1 MIFSIFVNNWPSGW
15 GKVFFHIFVVG
26 RYPSVIKGCMLPSQV
41 PWAEEEHVLGL
52 VTGASGVSQALVLDP
67 PPSPTL
73 LVEHLQIYSHIFQL
87 TFLVI
92 PVTVHHHHCL
102 NQGHFLLLHFK
113 TVFPF
118 YFFILRSFHSG
129 IWKEII
135 SRSSRILL
143 CLCRTFKEIC
153 NLPIQKQSWYLFR
166 DLTWLRNRLL
176 WLNYHNILLPF
187 LFWFLKPRPGACLC
201 ALVWQWQLRG
211 PLRNSEIEN
220 LRRLGKF
227 FTFSVFPS
235 HPMMIKI
242 VWFDVLMLYQS
253 SPAPNSSSARH
264 SSRPTRLVHPS
275 TSNRPGPSLLCP
287 FCCLLPLKYNNKNK
301 IFVDC
306 CPPCREYRRPACSS

>member
-1 MIFSIFVNNWPSGW
+1 MAEEIFFTFCWSILVS
-15 GKVFFHIFVVG
+15 HQRLLI
-26 RYPSVIKGCMLPSQV
+26 PSQA
-41 PWAEEEHVLGL
+41 PRAEEEHVLGL
-52 VTGASGVSQALVLDP
+52 VAGASSVLQALVLDP
-67 PPSPTL
+67 PSHIL
-73 LVEHLQIYSHIFQL
+73 LVEHPQIYSHIFQL

-92 PVTVHHHHCL
+92 SVTVHHHHCL

-153 NLPIQKQSWYLFR
+153 NLPIQKQSWYWFR
-166 DLTWLRNRLL
+166 DLIWLWNCLL

-201 ALVWQWQLRG
+201 ALAWPWQLRG

-220 LRRLGKF
+220 LRRLGTIIHF
-227 FTFSVFPS
+227 QCF
-235 HPMMIKI
+235 HPIPWWLKS
-242 VWFDVLMLYQS
+242 FDLMFW
-253 SPAPNSSSARH
+253 R
-264 SSRPTRLVHPS
+264 SR
-275 TSNRPGPSLLCP
+275 C
-287 FCCLLPLKYNNKNK
+287 
-301 IFVDC
+301 
-306 CPPCREYRRPACSS
+306 

>member
-1 MIFSIFVNNWPSGW
+1 M
-15 GKVFFHIFVVG
+15 
-26 RYPSVIKGCMLPSQV
+26 
-41 PWAEEEHVLGL
+41 EH
-52 VTGASGVSQALVLDP
+52 P
-67 PPSPTL
+67 
-73 LVEHLQIYSHIFQL
+73 QIYSHIFQL

-92 PVTVHHHHCL
+92 SVTVHHHHCL

-201 ALVWQWQLRG
+201 ALAWPWQLRG
-211 PLRNSEIEN
+211 PLRNSEIKS
-220 LRRLGKF
+220 LRRLPATSIFLVLSSRDDWNGLIWCFDDRNVISILACSKQF
-227 FTFSVFPS
+227 F
-235 HPMMIKI
+235 
-242 VWFDVLMLYQS
+242 
-253 SPAPNSSSARH
+253 SSA
-264 SSRPTRLVHPS
+264 
-275 TSNRPGPSLLCP
+275 
-287 FCCLLPLKYNNKNK
+287 
-301 IFVDC
+301 
-306 CPPCREYRRPACSS
+306 